1 MWLNVLTMV
10 GLMFLGGV
18 LVVVVGAMMIAAID
32 FLQNGGKDD

>member
-1 MWLNVLTMV
+1 
-10 GLMFLGGV
+10 MFLGGV